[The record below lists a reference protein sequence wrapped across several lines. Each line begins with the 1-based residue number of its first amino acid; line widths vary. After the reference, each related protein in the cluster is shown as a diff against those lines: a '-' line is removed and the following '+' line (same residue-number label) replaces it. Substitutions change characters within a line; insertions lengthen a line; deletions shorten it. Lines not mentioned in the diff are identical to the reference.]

1 MRVQDGN
8 TCLHWACYQGHL
20 EIVKHV
26 CALGGEA
33 LVLEANKVSV
43 GAVSFC
49 RLCRTMFCLELCIF
63 IFVCMICL
71 ICLALAH

>member
-1 MRVQDGN
+1 MHVQDAN
-8 TCLHWACYQGHL
+8 TCLHWACEGGHL

-33 LVLEANKVSV
+33 LVLKANKVSV

-49 RLCRTMFCLELCIF
+49 RLWRTMFCLELCIF
-63 IFVCMICL
+63 MFLCMI
-71 ICLALAH
+71 

>member
-1 MRVQDGN
+1 MRVQDAD
-8 TCLHWACYQGHL
+8 TCLHWACEGGHL

-33 LVLEANKVSV
+33 LVLESNVVSV

-49 RLCRTMFCLELCIF
+49 RLWRTMFCLELCVLV
-63 IFVCMICL
+63 FVCMI
-71 ICLALAH
+71 